1 MSLVEGVPLPG
12 WSTVSSVF
20 GLREERRIQS
30 GYGIT
35 YIGLVDIYVGA
46 KSLYRIIACLIQ
58 RKYIHFTAKGEYK
71 IDAKFQNSY

>member
-20 GLREERRIQS
+20 GLRGKEVSNLVMES
-30 GYGIT
+30 
-35 YIGLVDIYVGA
+35 YIRVVDIYVGA

-71 IDAKFQNSY
+71 IDGKFQNSN